1 MMPEAA
7 KVTRMRWQGEGVNI
21 DRALKKALES
31 VMVELRIVKK
41 QVDLLS
47 FAIRG
52 WCLALFFSEHCP
64 YDKKVSTVGKKSL
77 IYLKNEVLSEE
88 ALDMLCL
95 IFDKIVWKEYKS
107 RTNSNALRK
116 AGSQIGR
123 NIKSL
128 MQVVWY
134 GLWILIGG
142 NPDLYRADL
151 EVFLRAFFYLVKNN
165 YLFFNE
171 HEVG

>member
-52 WCLALFFSEHCP
+52 
-64 YDKKVSTVGKKSL
+64 
-77 IYLKNEVLSEE
+77 
-88 ALDMLCL
+88 
-95 IFDKIVWKEYKS
+95 
-107 RTNSNALRK
+107 
-116 AGSQIGR
+116 
-123 NIKSL
+123 
-128 MQVVWY
+128 
-134 GLWILIGG
+134 
-142 NPDLYRADL
+142 
-151 EVFLRAFFYLVKNN
+151 
-165 YLFFNE
+165 
-171 HEVG
+171 